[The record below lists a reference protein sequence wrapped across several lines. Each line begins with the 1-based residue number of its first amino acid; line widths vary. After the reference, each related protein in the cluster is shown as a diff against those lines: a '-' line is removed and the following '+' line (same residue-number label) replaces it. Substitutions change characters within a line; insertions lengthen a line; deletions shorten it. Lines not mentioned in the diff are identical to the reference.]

1 MKNSGK
7 SLLSFIVNEIEVE
20 KDKKPVWFQVSNSCK
35 ACYIVLSLLLL
46 TQAHLM
52 AIFSNFHRSLAHDT
66 PLIFRDGLDFWIAS
80 TALGVGDILVVLTAF
95 YAYLYLRAW
104 KLKFGN

>member
-35 ACYIVLSLLLL
+35 ACYIVLMLFGLA
-46 TQAHLM
+46 QFHLM
-52 AIFSNFHRSLAHDT
+52 AIFSNFHRFLAHDT

-80 TALGVGDILVVLTAF
+80 IALGVGDILLVLMAF

>member
-7 SLLSFIVNEIEVE
+7 SLLSFVINKIEVE
-20 KDKKPVWFQVSNSCK
+20 KDKKPVWFQISNICK
-35 ACYIVLSLLLL
+35 ACYIALMLFGLA
-46 TQAHLM
+46 QIHLM
-52 AIFSNFHRSLAHDT
+52 AIFSNFHESLVHGT
-66 PLIFRDGLDFWIAS
+66 PLVVGDGLDFWIVS
-80 TALGVGDILVVLTAF
+80 IALGVGDILLVLTAF